1 MLAPS
6 AHSFTNAFW
15 VPKPPRSPPSSDDES
30 VDSEF
35 STVSE
40 VIEDAE
46 LAKRIERLENERL
59 EMSLD
64 MHRLKNANA
73 LLLNQCDVVRE
84 LSGQP
89 SSGRAAAA
97 ATTIQE
103 AYRRHC
109 DDLALNG
116 AARHIQT
123 RVRRY
128 LREFVNSNSPTKTA
142 LRREVLK
149 MQLGGARES
158 LVIHEMEAKG
168 QQLFMLWT
176 SERSVRNLLQ
186 QQLVSSAKVF
196 DAALAGREAS
206 FDVAVNADK
215 TFVIDDLAKWQGA
228 DFATLAAPVK
238 ITSPPFAAKD
248 TYGGMQWYIEV
259 FPMGNEIGRNTHLGL
274 YLGLHDAAHFY
285 SKSKTIDVS
294 FDLSVVG
301 KEKVKTLS
309 FKKKLSPLDPPE
321 RADGAWCMLR
331 LDELKNPSAGWL
343 HDGKLVVAASKI
355 KAVWECKEGKYRV

>member
-1 MLAPS
+1 
-6 AHSFTNAFW
+6 
-15 VPKPPRSPPSSDDES
+15 
-30 VDSEF
+30 
-35 STVSE
+35 
-40 VIEDAE
+40 
-46 LAKRIERLENERL
+46 
-59 EMSLD
+59 
-64 MHRLKNANA
+64 
-73 LLLNQCDVVRE
+73 
-84 LSGQP
+84 
-89 SSGRAAAA
+89 
-97 ATTIQE
+97 
-103 AYRRHC
+103 
-109 DDLALNG
+109 
-116 AARHIQT
+116 
-123 RVRRY
+123 
-128 LREFVNSNSPTKTA
+128 
-142 LRREVLK
+142 

-228 DFATLAAPVK
+228 DFATLEKPVK
-238 ITSPPFAAKD
+238 IASPPFAAKD

-259 FPMGNEIGRNTHLGL
+259 FPMGNEIGKNTHLAL

-285 SKSKTIDVS
+285 SKSIDVS

-343 HDGKLVVAASKI
+343 HDGKLIVAASKI
-355 KAVWECKEGKYRV
+355 KAVWEVPCGKYRV

>member
-128 LREFVNSNSPTKTA
+128 LREFVNDGPTKTA

-158 LVIHEMEAKG
+158 LVIQEMEAKG

-228 DFATLAAPVK
+228 DFATLEKPVK
-238 ITSPPFAAKD
+238 IASPPFAAKD
-248 TYGGMQWYIEV
+248 TYGGMHGTSRSSRWATRSARTRTSALSR
-259 FPMGNEIGRNTHLGL
+259 PPRRG
-274 YLGLHDAAHFY
+274 AFY
-285 SKSKTIDVS
+285 SKD
-294 FDLSVVG
+294 DRRELRPLRRG
-301 KEKVKTLS
+301 EGEGQTLS
-309 FKKKLSPLDPPE
+309 FKKKLSPSTRRSARTARGACCASMSSRT
-321 RADGAWCMLR
+321 RAR
-331 LDELKNPSAGWL
+331 AGCTT
-343 HDGKLVVAASKI
+343 AS
-355 KAVWECKEGKYRV
+355 YRRRVEDQGRVGRQEHRV

>member
-128 LREFVNSNSPTKTA
+128 LREFVNDGPTKTA

-149 MQLGGARES
+149 LQLGGARES

-206 FDVAVNADK
+206 FDIAVNADK

-228 DFATLAAPVK
+228 DFATLEKPVK

-259 FPMGNEIGRNTHLGL
+259 FPMGNEIGRNTHLAL

-331 LDELKNPSAGWL
+331 LDELKKPSAGWL
-343 HDGKLVVAASKI
+343 HDGKLIVAASKI
-355 KAVWECKEGKYRV
+355 KAVWEHPTGKYRV